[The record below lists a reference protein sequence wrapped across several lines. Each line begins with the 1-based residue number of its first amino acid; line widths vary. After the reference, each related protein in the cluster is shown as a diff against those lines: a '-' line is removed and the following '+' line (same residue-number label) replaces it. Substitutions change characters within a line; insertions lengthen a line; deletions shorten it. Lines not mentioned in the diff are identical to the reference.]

1 MLLLQ
6 NYDLQSTHF
15 DIREKLMQLISTI
28 RLKTTETFSEAFKH
42 ISTMAVK
49 IYFTNVISFAK
60 VT

>member
-6 NYDLQSTHF
+6 NYDLQSTQF
-15 DIREKLMQLISTI
+15 DIREKLSTI
-28 RLKTTETFSEAFKH
+28 RLKTTETFREAFKH